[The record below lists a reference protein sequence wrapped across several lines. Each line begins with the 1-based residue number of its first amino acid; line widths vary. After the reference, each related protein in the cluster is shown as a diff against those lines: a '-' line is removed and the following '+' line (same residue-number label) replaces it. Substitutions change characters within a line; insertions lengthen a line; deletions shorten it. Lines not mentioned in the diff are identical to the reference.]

1 MRNPRHLVRPQDV
14 LERAAAA
21 AARDEA
27 VVDACRRL
35 VLAIRRAD
43 AERGC
48 DLEKTLRTYYACGSS
63 ITSTADALFLHRN
76 SVRYRLDRIRSLLGF
91 DFDHPLISS
100 ALLTAFAV
108 DEAAAAT
115 LEPSREAQRTQ

>member
-1 MRNPRHLVRPQDV
+1 M

-21 AARDEA
+21 AARDQG

-43 AERGC
+43 ADRGC
-48 DLEKTLRTYYACGSS
+48 DLERTLRTYYECGASVS
-63 ITSTADALFLHRN
+63 ATADALFLHRN
-76 SVRYRLDRIRSLLGF
+76 SVRYRLDNIRMLLGV
-91 DFDHPLISS
+91 DLDHPQISN
-100 ALLTAFAV
+100 ALLTAFAI

-115 LEPSREAQRTQ
+115 REDPHEAQRA